1 MLKTTY
7 TNNYTNNSHCIG
19 PGHERHDSD
28 GIRLVT
34 ERRDSVDRAQSVLL
48 GWKPLVGK
56 TRETI
61 WGGTEVEKICDG
73 TRKIRAVLKFT
84 FYPVERL
91 RLYPIQPAR
100 RGIFSNKSASFTGDD
115 LDRNANRE
123 TKFVVGAPLID
134 GDFNKPI

>member
-1 MLKTTY
+1 MLQTRY
-7 TNNYTNNSHCIG
+7 TNNYTNNSQGIG
-19 PGHERHDSD
+19 PV
-28 GIRLVT
+28 RLVT
-34 ERRDSVDRAQSVLL
+34 AASRSIDRAQSVLL
-48 GWKPLVGK
+48 GWNPLVGK

-61 WGGTEVEKICDG
+61 GGRDGGRKICNG
-73 TRKIRAVLKFT
+73 TLKMRAVLKFT

-91 RLYPIQPAR
+91 RLYPIERAR

-123 TKFVVGAPLID
+123 TKSVVGAPLID